1 MYIKKH
7 AGQFATQCQIN
18 AHLPPLE
25 VSEANRWELLVI
37 TSWWDTIVAVVW
49 PFNDA
54 FCSNLALE
62 ILREMEN
69 IHRPAGSQSVYLNVF
84 K

>member
-1 MYIKKH
+1 M
-7 AGQFATQCQIN
+7 
-18 AHLPPLE
+18 
-25 VSEANRWELLVI
+25 
-37 TSWWDTIVAVVW
+37 AVVW

-62 ILREMEN
+62 ILKEIEN
-69 IHRPAGSQSVYLNVF
+69 TQRSAGSQRVYFNVF